1 MASRARNRVL
11 TTSGADAPLDLARR
25 IALIEKRGPGRATA
39 EERGA
44 DVAPSIPDGPGRLHR
59 IGHSRPVVPVNVA
72 QAVHLAPVDI
82 EHRLDRSVRD

>member
-44 DVAPSIPDGPGRLHR
+44 DVAPSIQM
-59 IGHSRPVVPVNVA
+59 V
-72 QAVHLAPVDI
+72 QADSIASATRAP
-82 EHRLDRSVRD
+82 SCP